1 MRLCVLTEGRDSQ
14 MEGEPEVTLILADSD
29 NERRFTR
36 QRLTG
41 GWLGISV
48 RGLAAVPSSGHSN
61 LRVLLVADV
70 LRRVVED
77 LHAGHV
83 QLAIVRPPTVTETD
97 DRLRAALP
105 FAPEM
110 FGIRPPRGVGESLSP
125 ADDLLV
131 RGCDVIVEPFT
142 DAPIS
147 SPHSG
152 QSDAPLSLHVGE
164 VTEPLPAR
172 GREPL
177 AARLELLRHL
187 RGDPVSLEPATLD
200 QAQETLREWRRN
212 VAVWAKHPSAP
223 MHPATVDSAR
233 AHLDDNLDV
242 ATVLGLLHQLIENP
256 AVPPGSKF
264 ETFVFL
270 DQVLA
275 LDLARDLGQP
285 PSDQ

>member
-1 MRLCVLTEGRDSQ
+1 MG
-14 MEGEPEVTLILADSD
+14 GEPDVTLILADSD

-41 GWLGISV
+41 GWLRISV
-48 RGLAAVPSSGHSN
+48 HGLAAVPSSGHSN

-83 QLAIVRPPTVTETD
+83 QLAIVRPQTATEPD
-97 DRLRAALP
+97 DRLRLAIP

-110 FGIRPPRGVGESLSP
+110 FGIRPPRGLGESLSP
-125 ADDLLV
+125 ADDLLG

-142 DAPIS
+142 DAPTS

-152 QSDAPLSLHVGE
+152 QSNAPLSLHVSE

-177 AARLELLRHL
+177 ATRFALLGHL
-187 RGDPVSLEPATLD
+187 RGEPVSLTPNTLD

-212 VAVWAKHPSAP
+212 VAVWAEYPSAP
-223 MHPATVDSAR
+223 MHRATVDSAR
-233 AHLDDNLDV
+233 AALDENLDV
-242 ATVLGLLHQLIENP
+242 AAVLGLLHQLIENP
-256 AVPPGSKF
+256 AVPPGAKF
-264 ETFVFL
+264 ETFMFL

-275 LDLARDLGQP
+275 LDLARSLGQP
-285 PSDQ
+285 PSEQ